1 MALPTYLELVNDIL
15 IRMREPVVT
24 TVQENVLSKL
34 VGKLVNDAKRQ
45 VEDSYNWNALTA
57 TLTVVTEANTFNY
70 GLTGVGQRFK
80 VIDVYNFTGKKQ
92 MKPASTA
99 VLNSM
104 FLSNGDTPETGSPDY
119 YNFNGVTAAG
129 DTQVDMFPVPV
140 GTETIFFNLYVPQ
153 DKLSADTDTML
164 VPEEPVLLGAF
175 ARALV
180 ERGEDGG
187 LQSSEAYG
195 LYKSSLAD
203 AIAIESSRYVEEE
216 TWEAV

>member
-15 IRMREPVVT
+15 IRMREPEVS
-24 TVQENVLSKL
+24 TVQENTLSKL

-45 VEDSYNWNALTA
+45 VEDSYSWNALTD
-57 TLTVVTEANTFNY
+57 TLIIETQPETY
-70 GLTGVGQRFK
+70 GYVLNGSGTRFK
-80 VIDVYNFTGKKQ
+80 VIDAQDVTNKYPLVAISTVRMSQ
-92 MKPASTA
+92 YLLDDTRTAKP
-99 VLNSM
+99 M
-104 FLSNGDTPETGSPDY
+104 Y
-119 YNFNGVTAAG
+119 YNFNGIHNTG
-129 DTQVDMFPVPV
+129 DTKVDFFPVPDANI
-140 GTETIFFNLYVPQ
+140 TLYFNLYIPQ
-153 DKLSADTDTML
+153 DDLSSDTDVL
-164 VPEEPVLLGAF
+164 FSPKEPVLLGAF

-187 LQSSEAYG
+187 LQSSEAYS